1 MRTRQFEIPQELI
14 ADFFTTA
21 EQEDLEIEL
30 IEVNEDDELVVEIQY
45 DNSERDSVM
54 NLVELL
60 DDYYGEEDEE

>member
-30 IEVNEDDELVVEIQY
+30 IEVNEDDELVVEIRY
-45 DNSERDSVM
+45 DNEERDSVM

-60 DDYYGEEDEE
+60 DDYYGEEED

>member
-21 EQEDLEIEL
+21 EQEELEIEL
-30 IEVNEDDELVVEIQY
+30 LEVNEDDELVVEIQY
-45 DNSERDSVM
+45 KNDERDSVM

-60 DDYYGEEDEE
+60 DDYYGQEDEE